1 MNTVNI
7 LIHKELMNAFNSWST
22 YIGYLFFF
30 CVCGYFT
37 WLSTNNLFYLGQ
49 ANLLP
54 FFTIVNWT
62 QFFLIPALTMRTIA
76 DERRNGTIELMLTK
90 PIKTSELIA
99 GKFLSNLI
107 ITSLALVLTLPYY
120 ITISSLGQIDH
131 GATIL
136 GYLGIIEMGAC
147 YISIG
152 IFSSA
157 LSRNAVTAFFLSFGI
172 GLCFQTLFG
181 MLAHQISTGFLASL
195 FSYLSMEE
203 HFDSL
208 SRGIL
213 DSRDII
219 YFTSVITI
227 FLALS
232 KFFVCKSRF

>member
-22 YIGYLFFF
+22 YIGYVLFF

-37 WLSTNNLFYLGQ
+37 WLSANNLFYLGQ

-76 DERRNGTIELMLTK
+76 DEKRNGTIELMLTK
-90 PIKTSELIA
+90 PIKTTELVV

-120 ITISSLGQIDH
+120 ITISSLGQTDH

-136 GYLGIIEMGAC
+136 GYIGIIEMGAC

-152 IFSSA
+152 IFSSS

-181 MLAHQISTGFLASL
+181 MLAHQIHTGFLASL
-195 FSYLSMEE
+195 LSYLSMEE

-213 DSRDII
+213 DSRDIL
-219 YFTSVITI
+219 YFTSVTAI
-227 FLALS
+227 FLTLS